1 MPVEATKEG
10 SPQQQSLTARAAWV
24 MLAKTLAFVFAFALP
39 LLLVRRLDQTTFG
52 LYKQVFLLVDT
63 SVSMLALG
71 FGMSAFYFLPREPER
86 RHQVVFNILL
96 FLTTVGGLVCLVL
109 ALRPDLVVRLLNAPP
124 LAELAPL
131 VGLVIM
137 LWMIS
142 YFLETIVVANQE
154 LRLASALIVG
164 SRLTKSLFLIAAAIS
179 FPSVRALVYAA
190 ILQGVLQVC
199 VLLVYL
205 RSRFGRFWRGFEWA
219 MMRRQIAYVLPLGI
233 SAELFLAYSYL
244 DNYFVSH
251 RFDSAT
257 YAIYAIGCFNIPL
270 VGILSDA
277 IGQVMIPRLSY
288 LQKENRRREIVELVA
303 RMMRKLAFVFLPLY
317 AFLLVVARDFITL
330 LFTEQYLASWPI
342 FAINLTLVPLA
353 ILASANDP
361 VMRAYAEHRFFLLR
375 VRVALLV
382 VFVGAVWFGV
392 GRYGLVGAI
401 TAAIAVNFL
410 ERMITAHKAARIL
423 GVRRTDASLF
433 KDVGKLA
440 LAAAVA
446 GLAAWFLRSFLA
458 DATARPFVVLAACGS
473 LFSIV
478 YLAAVVLFDVPTAE
492 ERARVRRRF
501 TRSTH
506 NGAPEERAASPLV

>member
-1 MPVEATKEG
+1 MPVETTKEG
-10 SPQQQSLTARAAWV
+10 AQPSLTRRAAWV
-24 MLAKTLAFVFAFALP
+24 MLAKTLAFGFAFALP

-52 LYKQVFLLVDT
+52 LYKQAFLLVDT

-96 FLTTVGGLVCLVL
+96 FLTTIGGLAFL
-109 ALRPDLVVRLLNAPP
+109 ALTLRPQLVVRLLNAPP

-131 VGLVIM
+131 IGLVIM

-142 YFLETIVVANQE
+142 YFLETVVVANQE
-154 LRLASALIVG
+154 LKLASALIIG
-164 SRLTKSLFLIAAAIS
+164 SRLTKSLFLITAAIS
-179 FPSVRALVYAA
+179 FPSVRALIYAA
-190 ILQGVLQVC
+190 MLQGALQVC

-219 MMRRQIAYVLPLGI
+219 MMRRQMAYMLPLGI

-288 LQKENRRREIVELVA
+288 LQKENRRREIIELVA
-303 RMMRKLAFVFLPLY
+303 RMMRKLAFIFLPLY
-317 AFLLVVARDFITL
+317 VFLLLVAREFITL
-330 LFTEQYLASWPI
+330 LFTRQYLASWPI
-342 FAINLTLVPLA
+342 FAINLTLIPLVL
-353 ILASANDP
+353 LASASDP

-382 VFVGAVWFGV
+382 LFVAAVWFGV

-401 TAAIAVNFL
+401 TAAIGVNFL
-410 ERMITAHKAARIL
+410 ERFITAHKAARIL
-423 GVRRTDASLF
+423 GVRAADATLF

-440 LAAAVA
+440 VAAVVA
-446 GLAAWFLRSFLA
+446 GLVAALLRSFIV
-458 DATARPFVVLAACGS
+458 DARPLFVLAACGTV
-473 LFSIV
+473 FTFV
-478 YLAAVVLFDVPTAE
+478 YLAAVVLFDVPTTE
-492 ERARVRRRF
+492 ERASLRQRF
-501 TRSTH
+501 ARLTGGSSG
-506 NGAPEERAASPLV
+506 GATGKRAASPLA

>member
-1 MPVEATKEG
+1 MPVETTKERE
-10 SPQQQSLTARAAWV
+10 PQQQQSLTARAAWV
-24 MLAKTLAFVFAFALP
+24 MLAKTLAFLFAFALP

-86 RHQVVFNILL
+86 RHQVVFNILI
-96 FLTTVGGLVCLVL
+96 FLTTIGGLTFLTL
-109 ALRPDLVVRLLNAPP
+109 TLRPDLVVRLLNAPP

-142 YFLETIVVANQE
+142 YFLETVVVANQE
-154 LRLASALIVG
+154 LKLASALIVG
-164 SRLTKSLFLIAAAIS
+164 SRLTKSLFLITAAIS

-190 ILQGVLQVC
+190 ILQGALQVL

-233 SAELFLAYSYL
+233 SAEVFLAYSYL

-330 LFTEQYLASWPI
+330 LFTKQYLAAWPI
-342 FAINLTLVPLA
+342 FAINLTLIPLA

-382 VFVGAVWFGV
+382 VFVCAVWFGV
-392 GRYGLVGAI
+392 GRFGLVGAI

-410 ERMITAHKAARIL
+410 ERIITAHKAARIL
-423 GVRRTDASLF
+423 GVRAADAALF

-440 LAAAVA
+440 AAAMVA
-446 GLAAWFLRSFLA
+446 GLAAWLLRAFLV
-458 DATARPFVVLAACGS
+458 DARPFFVVAACGAV
-473 LFSIV
+473 FSIV

-492 ERARVRRRF
+492 ERARVRQKLSR
-501 TRSTH
+501 TTTEG
-506 NGAPEERAASPLV
+506 GAPEERAASPLV